1 MAAKTTQWIL
11 EMVDRMSGPFIS
23 AANNADEAARQ
34 IGELT
39 AAVGKLGQQS
49 TEIGTKFE
57 KFGKNMFFMNEVA
70 DSFQRLNTEFV
81 SAIDPGVK
89 FQSALADM
97 QAITMQTDQ
106 VISALGNK
114 ARDLAPAF
122 GQDAATAVDVFK
134 VYLSKLTPELVKS
147 PDALSIMATN
157 ALTLSKTMGNDLAG
171 ATDVLTTA
179 MNQFQI
185 STEDPIKAA
194 NTMTGMMN
202 IMAAGAAEG
211 SAEMMQIKE
220 ALEQTG
226 MMAKMANVSFVETNA
241 AIQVLDKLGKTGS
254 EGGVA
259 LRNVLTTLAQG
270 RFLPKDV
277 LESLKDAGV
286 SVSSLTDKSKTLSER
301 LQSLKPI
308 MQDDALM
315 TKLFTRENSVS
326 ALALLSNIPLLD
338 QYTSAINGTNTAVD
352 QSRIV
357 MNTYAE
363 EMAAHRKRI
372 DDYKISFFQLTEPIA
387 PYMEMLGA
395 LMEKIVMVGMT
406 IFSFSQ
412 IMNVGFVQ
420 AIGRGVMSFGSLVA
434 GIVTGSTTITA
445 AISAIPIVGWIVG
458 AITAI
463 GALVAYFYQT
473 SGEFRAFL
481 WGTWEAIKATFV
493 NVGKFIADTFIQV
506 NDIIIHALDPRT
518 WFNDDYSFAD
528 AFTKIADGAVQAGK
542 NIAQSF
548 RTGYSAGMADF
559 NAGKEEEA
567 KGQPKKTDI
576 FNLSPGGNTGGTV
589 IPLVTAKEGKGTSLG
604 GNGGGA
610 SAPRNVNMTVN
621 FTNQFSVGGKTD
633 VKTISDNI
641 MQQITAVLRDSII
654 ALD

>member
-11 EMVDRMSGPFIS
+11 EMVDRMSGPFVS

-39 AAVGKLGQQS
+39 AAVGKLAQQS
-49 TEIGTKFE
+49 TDVGSKFE

-81 SAIDPGVK
+81 AAIDPGIK
-89 FQSALADM
+89 FQSAMAEMKAL
-97 QAITMQTDQ
+97 TKQTDE
-106 VISALGNK
+106 VMTSLGNK
-114 ARDLAPAF
+114 ARELGPAF
-122 GQDAATAVDVFK
+122 GQDAATAVDVFT

-179 MNQFQI
+179 MNQFKI

-194 NTMTGMMN
+194 NTMTAMMN
-202 IMAAGAAEG
+202 IMSAATVEG
-211 SAEMMQIKE
+211 SAQMMEIKD

-226 MMAKMANVSFVETNA
+226 MQARMANVSFVEVNS
-241 AIQVLDKLGKTGS
+241 AIQVLDKAGKKGA

-259 LRNVLTTLAQG
+259 LRNVLATLAQG

-277 LESLKDAGV
+277 LENLSSAGV
-286 SVSSLTDKSKTLSER
+286 SISTLTDKSKTLSER

-308 MQDDALM
+308 MQDDALL
-315 TKLFTRENSVS
+315 TKMFGRENTSA
-326 ALALLSNIPLLD
+326 ALALLTGIPLMD
-338 QYTSAINGTNTAVD
+338 QYTAAINNTNSAID
-352 QSRIV
+352 QSSII
-357 MNTYAE
+357 MDTYAE
-363 EMAAHRKRI
+363 RMAAHEKTI
-372 DDYKISFFQLTEPIA
+372 NDYKISFFQLAEPIA
-387 PYMEMLGA
+387 PFLEYLSSF
-395 LMEKIVMVGMT
+395 MEKIVMVGMT

-420 AIGRGVMSFGSLVA
+420 SIGKGIVSFGAFVGSIL
-434 GIVTGSTTITA
+434 TGSTTITA

-548 RTGYSAGMADF
+548 RTGYAAGMADF
-559 NAGKEEEA
+559 NAGKEQED
-567 KGQPKKTDI
+567 KGAQKKTDM
-576 FNLSPGGNTGGTV
+576 FDLSKGGGGGGTV
-589 IPLVTAKEGKGTSLG
+589 IPLVTEKEGKGTSLG

-621 FTNQFSVGGKTD
+621 FTNQFSVGGKMD
-633 VKTISDNI
+633 VKTISDTV